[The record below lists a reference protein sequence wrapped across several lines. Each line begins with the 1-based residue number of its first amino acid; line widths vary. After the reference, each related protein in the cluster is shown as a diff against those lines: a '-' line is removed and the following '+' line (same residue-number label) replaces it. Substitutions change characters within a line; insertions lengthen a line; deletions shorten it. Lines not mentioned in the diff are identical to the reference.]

1 MNKSDI
7 GNQEKLFNTENDYSK
22 NRFTGAFYNNLEGTT
37 KLIQEMWKLNDF
49 TNYKL
54 SYYRPYLK
62 LFLADMFCA
71 MIAAGITLVFPMI
84 IRYITGTVLIAD
96 NFERMA
102 NELRKF
108 TKEKQ
113 VKNIEVMEDEI
124 IRL

>member
-49 TNYKL
+49 TNYKFGQVKML
-54 SYYRPYLK
+54 LEI
-62 LFLADMFCA
+62 L
-71 MIAAGITLVFPMI
+71 
-84 IRYITGTVLIAD
+84 GTEQSVKMSKGLNTIAD

-113 VKNIEVMEDEI
+113 VKDIEVMEDETI
-124 IRL
+124 